1 MSTTAGKPNARQ
13 QTTVM
18 GLIVSKIKLTD
29 MKNVRTTVSLMEA
42 YKVFIMGAG
51 GNNITI

>member
-13 QTTVM
+13 QTTII
-18 GLIVSKIKLTD
+18 GLSANKIKLTD
-29 MKNVRTTVSLMEA
+29 MTKVRTTVSLMEA
-42 YKVFIMGAG
+42 YKAFIMGAG